1 METFN
6 RKQHWEN
13 IYSTK
18 QLNEVSW
25 YQPTP
30 ETSLSFIEEL
40 KIPKTASIIDIGGGD
55 SFLVD
60 NLLELGYE
68 NITLLDISKKAIER
82 AKLRL
87 GKKGEI
93 VKWIEADAASFK
105 PTENYDLWHDRAAFH
120 FLTDELEINNYLESA
135 KKGVKEAGNLVIG
148 TFSTEGPK
156 KCSGI
161 EITQYSENS
170 LINKFSNSF
179 QKLDCKIIEHE
190 TPFNTKQNFV
200 FCSFKKYSK

>member
-1 METFN
+1 MESFK
-6 RKQHWEN
+6 RKNHWEH

-30 ETSLSFIEEL
+30 ETSLNFIKEL
-40 KIPKTASIIDIGGGD
+40 NIPKTASIIDIGGGD

-60 NLLELGYE
+60 NLLELGYQ
-68 NITLLDISKKAIER
+68 NITVLDISKKAIER

-87 GKKGEI
+87 GKQSKQI
-93 VKWIEADAASFK
+93 KWIEADASDFN

-120 FLTDELEINNYLESA
+120 FLTDENEIENYLKSA
-135 KKGVKEAGNLVIG
+135 KKGIKKEGSMIIG
-148 TFSTEGPK
+148 TFSTDGPK

-161 EITQYSENS
+161 EITQYSEDS
-170 LINKFSNSF
+170 LPEIFSDF
-179 QKLDCKIIEHE
+179 TKLNCQIIEHE
-190 TPFNTKQNFV
+190 TPFNTIQHFT
-200 FCSFKKYSK
+200 FCTFKKS

>member
-1 METFN
+1 MDTFD
-6 RKQHWEN
+6 RKKHWEN

-30 ETSLSFIEEL
+30 ETSLNFINQL
-40 KIPKTASIIDIGGGD
+40 KIPKTAKIIDIGGGD

-60 NLLELGYE
+60 NLLKLGYQ
-68 NITLLDISKKAIER
+68 NITVLDISKKAIER

-87 GKKGEI
+87 GKQGEN
-93 VKWIEADAASFK
+93 VKWIEADASNFN
-105 PTENYDLWHDRAAFH
+105 PTETYDIWHDRAAFH
-120 FLTDELEINNYLESA
+120 FLTNENEIENYLKSA
-135 KKGVKEAGNLVIG
+135 KKGVKDNGSVIIG

-161 EITQYSENS
+161 EITQYSEKS
-170 LINKFSNSF
+170 LANKFNDF
-179 QKLDCKIIEHE
+179 KKIDCQKIEHE
-190 TPFNTKQNFV
+190 TPFNSTQNFI
-200 FCSFKKYSK
+200 FCTFKNLK